1 MASIASDEDVFAQF
15 KEESWKQ
22 YVRMWYQFIWEFRV
36 TYTKHKSV
44 WCVRSNTAKDV
55 FREMGIPRLTITQAS
70 GLAHDKHTQ
79 VTRYNET
86 TKDRGIQSKLA
97 ANELV
102 FWQEAELESDSDS
115 EHQEML
121 RQENKEVVERGNEVL
136 ADQWKEEDWKTFT
149 SDSTQKIRNK
159 NDVGLGTLPPNL
171 FHLQSGLLR
180 MVLSLPFE
188 WLAAIF
194 AGQDGYAPGALVP
207 LQWLFR
213 YKDGPAGLCI
223 HRCVAGH
230 VQWGQLKNVP

>member
-1 MASIASDEDVFAQF
+1 MRGGGSTGSSQCRSASQGMHISLLPTMASIASDEDVFAQF

-102 FWQEAELESDSDS
+102 F
-115 EHQEML
+115 
-121 RQENKEVVERGNEVL
+121 
-136 ADQWKEEDWKTFT
+136 
-149 SDSTQKIRNK
+149 
-159 NDVGLGTLPPNL
+159 
-171 FHLQSGLLR
+171 
-180 MVLSLPFE
+180 
-188 WLAAIF
+188 
-194 AGQDGYAPGALVP
+194 
-207 LQWLFR
+207 
-213 YKDGPAGLCI
+213 
-223 HRCVAGH
+223 
-230 VQWGQLKNVP
+230 